1 MFHILTQMDIVVSL
15 FFFVQ
20 VKKER
25 FPLDKVFLQT
35 NSNPLFHSNLTFNP
49 FQLIASISINSAIF
63 KQLCKQS
70 FIVFLK
76 TQLSTLFTYY
86 MSLSK
91 FFIKIFFF
99 LSILLTILLFFFS
112 FLFSY

>member
-1 MFHILTQMDIVVSL
+1 MFHILTQMDIVLSL

-20 VKKER
+20 VKKGR

-63 KQLCKQS
+63 KQLCKRS
-70 FIVFLK
+70 FIVFK
-76 TQLSTLFTYY
+76 KNPIIY
-86 MSLSK
+86 
-91 FFIKIFFF
+91 FIHLPHVAF
-99 LSILLTILLFFFS
+99 
-112 FLFSY
+112 

>member
-20 VKKER
+20 VKKGR

-35 NSNPLFHSNLTFNP
+35 DSNPLFHSNLTFNP

-63 KQLCKQS
+63 KQHVNKA
-70 FIVFLK
+70 
-76 TQLSTLFTYY
+76 
-86 MSLSK
+86 
-91 FFIKIFFF
+91 
-99 LSILLTILLFFFS
+99 LLFF
-112 FLFSY
+112 